1 MSINNHRHHKN
12 ATIAVR
18 PSGTL
23 IKRESDT
30 KRMSE
35 TEIQSKEIEGEGQE
49 GTDRGVKE
57 ALDLDFTSFEEVKE
71 AFRS

>member
-1 MSINNHRHHKN
+1 VTINNHRYHKS
-12 ATIAVR
+12 ATTAVW

-23 IKRESDT
+23 IKRESHNN
-30 KRMSE
+30 RMSE

-49 GTDRGVKE
+49 ATDQAVEE
-57 ALDLDFTSFEEVKE
+57 ALDFDFTSFEEVKE